1 LKAILAHWREPL
13 EFVAIIAVAALLLQG
28 HARLGAEAR
37 PSLAIAAAVW
47 AGLKTF
53 YYFAETLRHLI
64 NATAADQPYHR
75 FLLLIA
81 YNMAQIT
88 LSFAIDFYCL
98 YRIDPTSL
106 SGIEPGLSSGELM
119 FECFYFSVLN
129 FSFFGYGD
137 IIPVHVPGKVVML
150 LEVITAF
157 STVIFLLSDFVSMK
171 ESMRPQRRGSTMP
184 NQSGAT
190 NSATGGLGNEKAELR
205 VSVDRDARDRG

>member
-1 LKAILAHWREPL
+1 LKSILAQWREPL
-13 EFVAIIAVAALLLQG
+13 EFVALFAVAGGILWCQG
-28 HARLGAEAR
+28 RLGPDAK
-37 PSLAIAAAVW
+37 PNLAIAVAVW

-53 YYFAETLRHLI
+53 YYFAETLRHLLH
-64 NATAADQPYHR
+64 ATAADLAYHR

-88 LSFAIDFYCL
+88 LSYAMDFYCL

-106 SGIEPGLSSGELM
+106 SGIDPAITPGEVM

-137 IIPVHVPGKVVML
+137 ITPVHVPGKVVML

-171 ESMRPQRRGSTMP
+171 ESMRPKRRGSTMP
-184 NQSGAT
+184 PQS
-190 NSATGGLGNEKAELR
+190 TG
-205 VSVDRDARDRG
+205 